1 MRSALLYDAAMILSG
16 QAEKPVHVVIGAWIA
31 VAWISMDVLQFIDW
45 VQAHFFVSSTEFSF
59 PI

>member
-16 QAEKPVHVVIGAWIA
+16 QADKPVHVVIGAWIA
-31 VAWISMDVLQFIDW
+31 VVWIGMDVLQFIDW
-45 VQAHFFVSSTEFSF
+45 VQAHLINVSTEFPF

>member
-16 QAEKPVHVVIGAWIA
+16 QADKPAHVVIGAWIA
-31 VAWISMDVLQFIDW
+31 VAWIGMDVLQFVDW
-45 VQAHFFVSSTEFSF
+45 VQAHVFVASTEFPF

>member
-16 QAEKPVHVVIGAWIA
+16 QAEKPAHVVIGAWIA
-31 VAWISMDVLQFIDW
+31 VAWIGMDVLQFIDW
-45 VQAHFFVSSTEFSF
+45 ITAHLSSTEFTF